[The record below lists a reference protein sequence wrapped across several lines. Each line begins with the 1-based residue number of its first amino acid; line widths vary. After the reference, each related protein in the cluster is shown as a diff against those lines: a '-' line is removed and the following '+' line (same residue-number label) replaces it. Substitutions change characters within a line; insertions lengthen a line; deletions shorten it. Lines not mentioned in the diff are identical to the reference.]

1 MISSQTRLFIDGQWV
16 APQSSQ
22 TIPVISPVT
31 EEEFA
36 TIPDGGTADVDAAV
50 AAARRAFD
58 SGPWP
63 RMSHRERADILGR
76 VADELDKRTD
86 EMADAMVAEMGSP
99 ITQAKFGQV
108 PVTSELLRYYAE
120 NVDSYEWEVRRPAYN
135 AMNEGFD
142 VMVQQAP
149 YGVVGAIPPWNGPQ
163 ICGMMK
169 YAPALLAGCTI
180 VVKPS
185 PEASLNY
192 VGFAEA
198 FEAAGI
204 PSGVFNVVTGG
215 VETSKYLVSHPD
227 VDKVAF
233 TGSVEVGRSIGEACA
248 TLMRPVTLELGGKS
262 AAIIRDDADLDNA
275 IERLLGQMFFV
286 SGQACNAP
294 SRILAS
300 ANRYEEV
307 VDAFVAA
314 VDKLPL
320 GLPTDPETV
329 VGPMANEAQ
338 KKRVQRYVEIGKEEG
353 AKVALGGGVPE
364 GFDKGWF
371 VDKTVFRDVDNSMRI
386 AQEEIFGPVL
396 CIIKYEDDDDA
407 LRIANDSSLGL
418 AGSVWTADIQKG
430 YEMAGALRSGAL
442 GVNNHGFDPATPLAG
457 RKNSGIGCERGLEA
471 VYDYVTPRA
480 ILVPS
485 EAEVAAPYII

>member
-1 MISSQTRLFIDGQWV
+1 
-16 APQSSQ
+16 
-22 TIPVISPVT
+22 
-31 EEEFA
+31 
-36 TIPDGGTADVDAAV
+36 
-50 AAARRAFD
+50 
-58 SGPWP
+58 
-63 RMSHRERADILGR
+63 
-76 VADELDKRTD
+76 
-86 EMADAMVAEMGSP
+86 
-99 ITQAKFGQV
+99 
-108 PVTSELLRYYAE
+108 
-120 NVDSYEWEVRRPAYN
+120 
-135 AMNEGFD
+135 MNEGFD

-169 YAPALLAGCTI
+169 YAPALLAGCI

-314 VDKLPL
+314 VDKLPSAC
-320 GLPTDPETV
+320 LPTRNGRRPHGQRGPE
-329 VGPMANEAQ
+329 EARAAPRRDRQ
-338 KKRVQRYVEIGKEEG
+338 GRGRQGRTRWRCPRRLRQGLVRRQDRVPGRRQLDADRAG
-353 AKVALGGGVPE
+353 
-364 GFDKGWF
+364 
-371 VDKTVFRDVDNSMRI
+371 
-386 AQEEIFGPVL
+386 EIFGPVL

-430 YEMAGALRSGAL
+430 LRDGRRTAFGRPRRQQSRL
-442 GVNNHGFDPATPLAG
+442 RPATPLAG
-457 RKNSGIGCERGLEA
+457 RKFGHRLRTRPRSGLRLRHPA
-471 VYDYVTPRA
+471 RHPRA
-480 ILVPS
+480 VGGRGRS
-485 EAEVAAPYII
+485 APTSSDR

>member
-1 MISSQTRLFIDGQWV
+1 MISSQTRLFIDGAWV
-16 APQSSQ
+16 KPQSSQ

-31 EEEFA
+31 EEEIA
-36 TIPDGGTADVDAAV
+36 TIPDGGTADIDAAV
-50 AAARRAFD
+50 AAARTAFD

-63 RMSHRERADILGR
+63 RMSHRERAEVLKR

-86 EMADAMVAEMGSP
+86 DMAEAMVAEMGSP

-120 NVDSYEWEVRRPAYN
+120 NVDSYEWETRRPTYN
-135 AMNEGFD
+135 ALNDGFD

-149 YGVVGAIPPWNGPQ
+149 YGVVAAIPPWNGPQ

-169 YAPALLAGCTI
+169 YAPALLTGCTI

-204 PSGVFNVVTGG
+204 PNGVFNVVTGG

-262 AAIIRDDADLDNA
+262 AAIIRDDADLDDA

-320 GLPTDPETV
+320 GLPTDADTV
-329 VGPMANEAQ
+329 VGPMANQAQ
-338 KKRVQRYVEIGKEEG
+338 KERVQRYVEIGKGEG
-353 AKVALGGGVPE
+353 AKVALGGGVPD

-396 CIIKYEDDDDA
+396 CIIKYEDDEDA

-418 AGSVWTADIQKG
+418 AGSVWTADVQKG

-485 EAEVAAPYII
+485 EAEVTAPYII